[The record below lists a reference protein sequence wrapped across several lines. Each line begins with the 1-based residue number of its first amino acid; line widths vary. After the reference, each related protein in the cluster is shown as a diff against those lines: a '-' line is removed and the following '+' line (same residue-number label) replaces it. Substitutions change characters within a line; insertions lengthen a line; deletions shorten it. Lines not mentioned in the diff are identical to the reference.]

1 MTKWLLIFR
10 QHYSENTPEYGH
22 GDYPDRIPY
31 IGAVLEAETI
41 RKAQNKAKKIFPN
54 VRFGG
59 MFSPMLIQTT
69 DKHARLYTKPADPR
83 LGHIAAMRHSEAL
96 AALMWAGSEE

>member
-1 MTKWLLIFR
+1 MTKWLLIFD
-10 QHYSENTPEYGH
+10 QQYSENTPEYGH
-22 GDYPDRIPY
+22 GDYPTRLHY
-31 IGAVLEAETI
+31 IGAVLEADTI

-69 DKHARLYTKPADPR
+69 DKYASLYTKPADPR
-83 LGHIAAMRHSEAL
+83 LTLQASIRHSDAL
-96 AALMWAGSEE
+96 RMI